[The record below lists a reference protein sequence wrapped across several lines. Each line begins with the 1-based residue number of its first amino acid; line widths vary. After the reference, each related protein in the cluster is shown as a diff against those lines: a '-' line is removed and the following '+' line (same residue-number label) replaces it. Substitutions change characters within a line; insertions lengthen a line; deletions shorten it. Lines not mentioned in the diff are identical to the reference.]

1 MTQSLNRFLDSLP
14 RTRVG
19 SLSCEAPAFR
29 TCGVAGFHVAVA
41 TALGGALLAGRSLP
55 VAALVCLVCALS
67 FFAYTYLRRWATGR
81 EALVLL
87 EHVWFAEV
95 SVAAVLAA
103 LGVPVLAY
111 LDVVGPAL
119 AFFLAGGRTGCLL
132 VGCCHGR
139 PSSLGIVYGEEAAR
153 DGFPRHLVGVRLF
166 PVQALEAA
174 GLVLIGA
181 TGLAALP
188 FAAEGHVF
196 AWFLA
201 GYAVLRFGTEALR
214 GDRRPHLLGMSVP
227 RWMAIGE
234 LGAAL
239 WIARDPADPAA
250 RDLGLLA
257 VLLLALAGA
266 LLARR
271 AFDRR
276 PALLSPAHAAELR
289 RAVGDAAASASPT
302 SPAADGN
309 GAGPERRVTSA
320 GVSAAVSP
328 AGPGWLHV
336 SLSLAAGPRD
346 LEALCRLAA
355 AALPGVDAGQAR
367 AGPGGVLHLP
377 VRIVGEDGGAPAPG
391 AGEALWGGVVRQV
404 QAAAGG
410 DGAPAPAAPDAR
422 PDADPAADGRR
433 AYFAAAGPVRPAV
446 AAVRRQG

>member
-19 SLSCEAPAFR
+19 SLTREAPAFR

-41 TALGGALLAGRSLP
+41 AAFGGALLAGRSLP
-55 VAALVCLVCALS
+55 VTAIVCLTCALS
-67 FFAYTYLRRWATGR
+67 FFAYTYLRRWVTGR

-103 LGVPVLAY
+103 LGEPPLAY

-119 AFFLAGGRTGCLL
+119 ALFLAGGRTGCLL

-153 DGFPRHLVGVRLF
+153 DGFPSHLVGVRLF

-174 GLVLIGA
+174 GLVLIGL

-188 FAAEGHVF
+188 FAAQGHVF

-214 GDRRPHLLGMSVP
+214 GDVRPHLLGMSVP
-227 RWMAIGE
+227 RWMALAE

-257 VLLLALAGA
+257 VLLLALAGS

-276 PALLSPAHAAELR
+276 PALLSGAHAAELR
-289 RAVGDAAASASPT
+289 RAVAGAAASASAGEGERG
-302 SPAADGN
+302 PAL
-309 GAGPERRVTSA
+309 RVTSA

-328 AGPGWLHV
+328 AGAGRLHV
-336 SLSLAAGPRD
+336 SLSLNGGPRD

-355 AALPGVDAGQAR
+355 AALPGLDPGEVR

-377 VRIVGEDGGAPAPG
+377 VRVVREEDGAAAPDA
-391 AGEALWGGVVRQV
+391 AGEALYGEVVRRL
-404 QAAAGG
+404 QADRDGG
-410 DGAPAPAAPDAR
+410 GAPAPAAPGAR
-422 PDADPAADGRR
+422 PDAPDPAAEGRR
-433 AYFAAAGPVRPAV
+433 AYFAARGPDRPAV
-446 AAVRRQG
+446 PASRR

>member
-1 MTQSLNRFLDSLP
+1 MQQPLNRFLDTLP

-19 SLSCEAPAFR
+19 RLSREAPAFR
-29 TCGVAGFHVAVA
+29 TCGVVGFHLAVA
-41 TALGGALLAGRSLP
+41 AALGGALLAGRSLP
-55 VAALVCLVCALS
+55 VTAVVCLAAALS
-67 FFAYTYLRRWATGR
+67 FFAYTYLRRWLTGH

-87 EHVWFAEV
+87 EHVWFAEACI
-95 SVAAVLAA
+95 AAVLAA
-103 LGVPVLAY
+103 LGEPVLAY

-119 AFFLAGGRTGCLL
+119 ALFLAGGRTGCLL

-174 GLVLIGA
+174 GLVLIGV

-188 FAAEGHVF
+188 FAAEGDVF

-214 GDRRPHLLGMSVP
+214 GDERPHLLGMSVP
-227 RWMAIGE
+227 RWMALAE
-234 LGAAL
+234 LGAAF
-239 WIARDPADPAA
+239 WIARDPADGAP

-276 PALLSPAHAAELR
+276 PALLSEAHAAELR
-289 RAVGDAAASASPT
+289 RAVADAASAASAMSP
-302 SPAADGN
+302 SANGN
-309 GAGPERRVTSA
+309 GAGPARRVTAA
-320 GVSAAVSP
+320 GVSAAVSH
-328 AGPGWLHV
+328 AGAGWLHV
-336 SLSLAAGPRD
+336 SLSLAEPPHD
-346 LEALCRLAA
+346 LETLSRLAA

-377 VRIVGEDGGAPAPG
+377 VRIVGGENGADAPDAGATLYGGI
-391 AGEALWGGVVRQV
+391 VRRLQ
-404 QAAAGG
+404 AGG
-410 DGAPAPAAPDAR
+410 DGDGATAPAAPDA
-422 PDADPAADGRR
+422 AMAAAEGRR
-433 AYFAAAGPVRPAV
+433 AYFGGAGPPRPAV
-446 AAVRRQG
+446 AASPR